1 MSRRVFFLKWGTS
14 FYYSLY
20 DMALSAWALT
30 KVSFQKV
37 TMKKIEYFSVK
48 KRAREK
54 EKGAKVND
62 G

>member
-1 MSRRVFFLKWGTS
+1 
-14 FYYSLY
+14 
-20 DMALSAWALT
+20 MALSAWALT